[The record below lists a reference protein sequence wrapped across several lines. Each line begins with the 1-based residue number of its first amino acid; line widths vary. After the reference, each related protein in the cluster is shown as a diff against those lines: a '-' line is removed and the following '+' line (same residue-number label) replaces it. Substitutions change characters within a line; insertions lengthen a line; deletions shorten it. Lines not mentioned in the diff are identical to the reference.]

1 MTLRKQWKNGNLPL
15 PPQRCSKCSMTT
27 QWNRNL
33 TTEMESACKIDTT
46 RICTPQ
52 FSCTLNKMQKSHFVL
67 GTLGKCLEM
76 LHYYRDWYLHWPL
89 LILSGKLHICC
100 IINISL
106 TICADRN
113 QNVVRNIS
121 NTISFHLELIP
132 FTFAPKKLKCQKWEF
147 GSSSD
152 CQIFYIFWNRNSSKH
167 NSHQIRNFWTYQEG
181 RKSDFC
187 RK

>member
-1 MTLRKQWKNGNLPL
+1 
-15 PPQRCSKCSMTT
+15 MTT
-27 QWNRNL
+27 QWNQNL

-52 FSCTLNKMQKSHFVL
+52 FSHTWIKMQKSHFVL
-67 GTLGKCLEM
+67 GTLGKWLEM

-89 LILSGKLHICC
+89 LILSGKLHICW

-113 QNVVRNIS
+113 QNVFRNFS
-121 NTISFHLELIP
+121 NTISNYLVLIS
-132 FTFAPKKLKCQKWEF
+132 FTFTTNLFEWQKWEF
-147 GSSSD
+147 ESSSD

-167 NSHQIRNFWTYQEG
+167 NSHQNRNFRTHQES
-181 RKSDFC
+181 RKIHF
-187 RK
+187 RWK